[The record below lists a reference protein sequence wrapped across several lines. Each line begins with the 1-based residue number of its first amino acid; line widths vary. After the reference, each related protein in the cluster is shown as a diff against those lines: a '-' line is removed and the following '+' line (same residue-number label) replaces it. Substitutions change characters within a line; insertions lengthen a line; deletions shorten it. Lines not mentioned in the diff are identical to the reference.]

1 MSQTRTT
8 DALLGIQEVWKN
20 YGAQP
25 VLRGVSLTIH
35 EGDRIGFIGRNGSGK
50 STLLKI
56 LGGVETPEDG
66 RVTRRQGLRTAIL
79 LQECRLDRAQTVG
92 QALERAQHDAV
103 RLLDR
108 HHRLVEELARMPA
121 DSPEHARAAQDLA
134 DLQHELEIV
143 DAWTLSQQIGQVS
156 TALNL
161 PGTDRTLSTL
171 SGGELRRVDLAV
183 AILQRPD
190 LLLLDEPTNHIDI
203 DSIEWIENFLAN
215 YAGSC
220 VLVTHDRYFLERV
233 ANRIVELEFGQLISY
248 RGNYED
254 YLEAKALRQEQ
265 TALAESNR
273 RRMLRQELAW
283 LRRGAKARSTKQK
296 ARIQRY
302 EELEAQGPP
311 ERHKEIAFEIPSP
324 RRLGK
329 IILEAENVSRTV
341 GGRTLFQG
349 VDLILTAGMRVGI
362 VGPNGSGKTTLIRV
376 LMGLDAPDTGKV
388 IIGESTEF
396 LYVDQMH
403 EEVDPDTTILQH
415 VSNGMDYFDVGP
427 KRIYV
432 PGYLDKFLFDRA
444 SIHMP
449 MRNLSGGERN
459 RIDLARK
466 LLRGGNLL
474 VLDEPTNDL
483 DLPTLRILEETVDAW
498 EGCALIVSH
507 DRYFLN
513 RLCTHMI
520 VFEGDGKV
528 VQLAGNYDDYL
539 LYREKVKAESAPAP
553 APARSTPPAPARP
566 AGEERPRRLTWHEKK
581 ELESMESQILEAESE
596 LESLEGQ
603 MADPAFYQQDYKR
616 VHEVLEA
623 VEAARDR
630 VAKLYE
636 RWAEL
641 DALAARASG

>member
-1 MSQTRTT
+1 
-8 DALLGIQEVWKN
+8 
-20 YGAQP
+20 
-25 VLRGVSLTIH
+25 
-35 EGDRIGFIGRNGSGK
+35 
-50 STLLKI
+50 
-56 LGGVETPEDG
+56 
-66 RVTRRQGLRTAIL
+66 
-79 LQECRLDRAQTVG
+79 
-92 QALERAQHDAV
+92 
-103 RLLDR
+103 
-108 HHRLVEELARMPA
+108 
-121 DSPEHARAAQDLA
+121 
-134 DLQHELEIV
+134 
-143 DAWTLSQQIGQVS
+143 
-156 TALNL
+156 
-161 PGTDRTLSTL
+161 
-171 SGGELRRVDLAV
+171 
-183 AILQRPD
+183 
-190 LLLLDEPTNHIDI
+190 
-203 DSIEWIENFLAN
+203 
-215 YAGSC
+215 
-220 VLVTHDRYFLERV
+220 
-233 ANRIVELEFGQLISY
+233 
-248 RGNYED
+248 
-254 YLEAKALRQEQ
+254 
-265 TALAESNR
+265 
-273 RRMLRQELAW
+273 RQELAW

-329 IILEAENVSRTV
+329 IILEAENLSRTV

-388 IIGESTEF
+388 LIGESTEF

-483 DLPTLRILEETVDAW
+483 DLPTLRILEEAVDAW

-539 LYREKVKAESAPAP
+539 LYREKV
-553 APARSTPPAPARP
+553 
-566 AGEERPRRLTWHEKK
+566 
-581 ELESMESQILEAESE
+581 
-596 LESLEGQ
+596 
-603 MADPAFYQQDYKR
+603 
-616 VHEVLEA
+616 
-623 VEAARDR
+623 
-630 VAKLYE
+630 
-636 RWAEL
+636 
-641 DALAARASG
+641 